1 MSKTVLLVTG
11 AGGNTG
17 KPVALHLLKKVDKSK
32 YIIRVSAKKQEDV
45 KDLVDQGA
53 EFVSM
58 DFMDQKS
65 LHDGL
70 KVNKAL
76 Y

>member
-1 MSKTVLLVTG
+1 MSKIVLLVTG

-17 KPVALHLLKKVDKSK
+17 KPVARHLLQKADKSK
-32 YIIRVSAKKQEDV
+32 YTIRVSARRPEDV

-53 EFVSM
+53 EFVHI

-65 LHDGL
+65 LREGL
-70 KVNKAL
+70 KVRS